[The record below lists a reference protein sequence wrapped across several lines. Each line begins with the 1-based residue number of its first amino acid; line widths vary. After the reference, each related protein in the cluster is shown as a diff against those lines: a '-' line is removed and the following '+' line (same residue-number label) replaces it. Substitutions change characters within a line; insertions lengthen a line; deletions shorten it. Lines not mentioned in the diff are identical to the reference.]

1 MQTFTEEKGG
11 LLQVLEDGA
20 KERAVMVEKAAE
32 LWQKDTVERD
42 AVDAGV
48 RSKEVMVE
56 QVEARKVQEEELE
69 KQERVKLVQEQTNEL
84 LAQLG
89 LLELSP
95 LQLGRIV
102 LELASSI
109 DNKDKLLDL
118 IRREREAISSEAE
131 LAKTP
136 VEELE
141 AAYRV
146 RDEERK
152 KETRRIEKLIKER
165 EKEAEKKRKEEE
177 EAAAAAGEV
186 GDDGEKKE
194 IKLSFDDIMENGE
207 VAEEENKKADGE
219 EDEEELKLPEVEE
232 RPVDLLLKKL
242 SNFDD
247 HERPEAKQVR
257 DNLDEVQMELN
268 NERESLR
275 KLKERLEKDYGQ
287 DRVFYAVEGECVK
300 SAPAGQY
307 EYEICFYGDAK
318 QDYTGLGHM
327 VDPPSS
333 TVIEFTKGD
342 KCWNGPKRSIKVALE
357 CGTLPMELYEIDEP
371 ATCVYSA
378 KLRTPIA
385 CDAAYRERLM
395 SPADGENSYKPHHIE
410 VELTAEM

>member
-1 MQTFTEEKGG
+1 MKTFTEEKGG

-48 RSKEVMVE
+48 RSKEIMVE
-56 QVEARKVQEEELE
+56 QVEARKVQEEALE
-69 KQERVKLVQEQTNEL
+69 KQERAKLVQEQTNEL
-84 LAQLG
+84 LTQLG

-102 LELASSI
+102 LELASSV

-118 IRREREAISSEAE
+118 IRREREAISSEGDV
-131 LAKTP
+131 AKTP

-165 EKEAEKKRKEEE
+165 EKEAEKKSKEQE
-177 EAAAAAGEV
+177 EAAAEAGQV
-186 GDDGEKKE
+186 GDDGEKE

-207 VAEEENKKADGE
+207 AAEEAKTEDKVDE
-219 EDEEELKLPEVEE
+219 EEEEELKLPEVEE

-247 HERPEAKQVR
+247 HERPEAKQAR

-268 NERESLR
+268 NERESQR

-287 DRVFYAVEGECVK
+287 DRVFYAVQGECVK

-333 TVIEFTKGD
+333 TEIEFTKGD

-395 SPADGENSYKPHHIE
+395 SPSDGENSYKPHHIE

>member
-1 MQTFTEEKGG
+1 MKTFTEEKGG

-20 KERAVMVEKAAE
+20 KERATMVEKAAE
-32 LWQKDTVERD
+32 LWQKDLVERD

-56 QVEARKVQEEELE
+56 QVQARKVQEEALE
-69 KQERVKLVQEQTNEL
+69 QQERAKLVQEQTNDML
-84 LAQLG
+84 QQLG

-102 LELASSI
+102 LELASDI

-118 IRREREAISSEAE
+118 IRREREAIASEGE
-131 LAKTP
+131 VAKTL
-136 VEELE
+136 VEEQE

-152 KETRRIEKLIKER
+152 KETRRIEQLIAER
-165 EKEAEKKRKEEE
+165 EKEAEKVTAEGNE
-177 EAAAAAGEV
+177 
-186 GDDGEKKE
+186 DGEKKE
-194 IKLSFDDIMENGE
+194 TKLSFDDIMEAGE
-207 VAEEENKKADGE
+207 AGE
-219 EDEEELKLPEVEE
+219 AQTNDAVEGQEEEELKLPEIEE

-247 HERPEAKQVR
+247 HERPEAKQAR

-275 KLKERLEKDYGQ
+275 KLKEQLEKDYGE
-287 DRVFYAVEGECVK
+287 DRVFYAVQGECVK
-300 SAPAGQY
+300 SATAGQY

-333 TVIEFTKGD
+333 TEIEFTKGD
-342 KCWNGPKRSIKVALE
+342 KCWNGPKRSIKVTLE

-395 SPADGENSYKPHHIE
+395 SPSDGESSYKPHHIE